1 MLTVESIVPPP
12 LRFACLTPCV
22 PGKTLGEQC
31 AVIAAAGCTG
41 VETIIFPDTPLVR
54 WQQEFQ
60 RCTSDNGLQPVAVIL
75 GGLALYQPGQL
86 PWIKEALQSI
96 AATGAAALITPEY
109 RAQDPLP
116 LFPPYPAPP
125 AAEQAQVMSNVV
137 AISEMVRALRMAL
150 WLEPIT
156 QFESRFW
163 RAVDPVLTLC
173 DVLANPQVGLA
184 LDFHNMN
191 ITERDINA
199 TLRKSSA
206 WLRHIHLADNNRRLP
221 GHGHIDF
228 AAGLA
233 TLQQIGYTGWYS
245 FECGVPGDFV
255 TEVRRSIANLTA
267 QPLILEKTL

>member
-1 MLTVESIVPPP
+1 MMDP
-12 LRFACLTPCV
+12 LSKRFACLTPCV
-22 PGKTLGEQC
+22 PGKTLAEQC
-31 AVIAAAGCTG
+31 ALIAAAGCTG
-41 VETIIFPDTPLVR
+41 VETIIFPDTPLAQ

-60 RCTSDNGLQPVAVIL
+60 RCAGDNGLQPVAVIV

-86 PWIKEALQSI
+86 PWIKEALQAI
-96 AATGAAALITPEY
+96 GETGAAALITPEY

-137 AISEMVRALRMAL
+137 AISEMVRALHMAL

-173 DVLANPQVGLA
+173 AVLANPHVGLA

-191 ITERDINA
+191 ITERDINE
-199 TLRKSSA
+199 TLCKSSA
-206 WLRHIHLADNNRRLP
+206 WVRHIHLADNNRRLP

-255 TEVRRSIANLTA
+255 TEVRQSIAYLTT
-267 QPLILEKTL
+267 QPFLLEKTR